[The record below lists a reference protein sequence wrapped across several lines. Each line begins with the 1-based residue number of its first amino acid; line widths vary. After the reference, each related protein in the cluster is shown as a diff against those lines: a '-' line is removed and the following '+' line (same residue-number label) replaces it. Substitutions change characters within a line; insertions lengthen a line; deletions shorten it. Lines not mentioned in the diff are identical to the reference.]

1 MLISFSWIFG
11 RGQSD
16 SFEKESTGKR
26 MLAQTVDDQ
35 GGQSGGQSSNS

>member
-11 RGQSD
+11 RGQSG

-35 GGQSGGQSSNS
+35 GEQSSGQSSNS